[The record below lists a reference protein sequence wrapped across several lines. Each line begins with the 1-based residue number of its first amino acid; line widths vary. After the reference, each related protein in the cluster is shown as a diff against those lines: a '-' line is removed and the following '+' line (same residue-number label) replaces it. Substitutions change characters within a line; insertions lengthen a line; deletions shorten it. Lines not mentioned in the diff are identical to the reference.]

1 MTELPPGARLR
12 ATRNEVSC
20 TVEGE
25 VVILNFADEVYYG
38 LDGVGA
44 RVWELLREQRTLAEL
59 RDVVASEYDVDAA
72 TAEAD
77 LRELLEDLA
86 ARRLLE
92 VLPGDGP

>member
-12 ATRNEVSC
+12 ATRDEVSC

-44 RVWELLREQRTLAEL
+44 RVWELLGEPRTLAEL
-59 RDVVASEYDVDAA
+59 RDAVTAEYEVDAA
-72 TAEAD
+72 TVEAD

-86 ARRLLE
+86 TRRLVE
-92 VLPGDGP
+92 VLPRDEP

>member
-1 MTELPPGARLR
+1 
-12 ATRNEVSC
+12 
-20 TVEGE
+20 VEGE

>member
-1 MTELPPGARLR
+1 MTKLPPGARLR

-25 VVILNFADEVYYG
+25 LVILNFADEVYYG

-44 RVWELLREQRTLAEL
+44 RVWELLREPRTLAEL
-59 RDVVASEYDVDAA
+59 RDAVTAEYDVDAA
-72 TAEAD
+72 TVDAD

-86 ARRLLE
+86 TRRLLE
-92 VLPGDGP
+92 VLPGDVP